1 MNIGNG
7 FKRSIFLRLK
17 PMDVKE
23 IRAPAED
30 VRPRDGLPRSVS
42 EKVADIVV
50 GWLSIVGRTET

>member
-1 MNIGNG
+1 
-7 FKRSIFLRLK
+7 
-17 PMDVKE
+17 MDVKE

-42 EKVADIVV
+42 EKVADIGV